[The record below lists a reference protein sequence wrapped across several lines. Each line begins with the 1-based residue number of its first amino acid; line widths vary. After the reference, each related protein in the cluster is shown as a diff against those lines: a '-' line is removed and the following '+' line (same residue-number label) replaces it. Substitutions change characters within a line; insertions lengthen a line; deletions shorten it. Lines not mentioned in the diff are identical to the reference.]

1 MGNSYKTD
9 IAARLPSERD
19 VELATRA
26 GHKLAALGQ
35 GTDSVPV
42 RFGPA
47 AAETVVIPTDA
58 VRLLREILD
67 HMSHGDGVTLTPLH
81 AELTTRQAADLL
93 QVSRTH
99 LVRLLDEGRIPCRMV
114 GSHRRVRTSDILTL
128 RRKTEIQR
136 KQSLDQLTARDQE
149 LRLQ

>member
-1 MGNSYKTD
+1 M
-9 IAARLPSERD
+9 
-19 VELATRA
+19 
-26 GHKLAALGQ
+26 
-35 GTDSVPV
+35 
-42 RFGPA
+42 
-47 AAETVVIPTDA
+47 
-58 VRLLREILD
+58 RLLREILD
-67 HMSHGDGVTLTPLH
+67 HVSHGDGVTLTPLH

-128 RRKTEIQR
+128 RRDTEIRR
-136 KQSLDQLTARDQE
+136 KQALDQLTARDQE